1 MCPYQDCP
9 ASAAN
14 GEAQPALS
22 GEGDHAGPFR
32 DAPVWIVP
40 AVWLNGRLKQ
50 QVEPPCMA
58 QPAASSFT
66 LSSAILRLYRLGVDH
81 PLENDGA
88 IGIHVHA
95 DNVAIHKDALQ
106 KGV

>member
-1 MCPYQDCP
+1 MPLPGLPRIRCKRGSLTCAQW
-9 ASAAN
+9 
-14 GEAQPALS
+14 GEITRVLP
-22 GEGDHAGPFR
+22 GN
-32 DAPVWIVP
+32 APVRIVP

-66 LSSAILRLYRLGVDH
+66 LSSAILRLYGLGVDH
-81 PLENDGA
+81 PLEDDGA
-88 IGIHVHA
+88 IGVHVHA
-95 DNVAIHKDALQ
+95 DNVAIHEDALQ